1 MTIAWLRKLTLN
13 NMSRIKH
20 KIPEHHL
27 TELRSLVEYTF
38 GQKVLNVNDCI
49 NLSNSIFLTVKSSV
63 SPDTLRRLYGL
74 IETKTQPSLY
84 TLETI
89 SKYVGF
95 NTYHDFINSFVLV
108 GKHFFYR
115 LILDC
120 TSNKQMP
127 FEALEALQKIKP
139 SPDYYSTLHQLIILA
154 YQKKDTSF
162 FENFFT
168 KQLGFDWLSIYKY
181 EIYQTIQLL
190 GKLVEDSDWLQ
201 EIALK
206 KYVALPFHFD
216 YFIEWYVAD
225 EQIYYLKLLE
235 KYKEAHHENPEKL
248 IFYYSISAIIS
259 FKKQKFDKLSSYSEQ
274 LNTLENQCVPNNI
287 LKARII
293 GVHYLNDLKNG
304 NLNADNKIIAID
316 FETLFPDIG
325 DRVTSVFFLFNYLFE
340 AKAFDLMIKLFERF
354 LSHEV
359 VFFSIWTRINWN
371 QLCVFMAQAYLENKQ
386 ENQAKSYFIQIQ
398 PSLFE
403 IFNKNYFH
411 RIYDKLSLSF

>member
-1 MTIAWLRKLTLN
+1 MLFFYNLIFIKGTSSIKYCSTNAFNFKKLKVQVSLSSLQAFVFFGTVIFVKKRLMPKPKYLLSEYTKKEIFKKLCIQVGFPIFTKLDCKKVSELITKSGFSGISESTIYRLFLWKGNKNMPYLHTLN
-13 NMSRIKH
+13 TLAEFCGYESW
-20 KIPEHHL
+20 
-27 TELRSLVEYTF
+27 
-38 GQKVLNVNDCI
+38 ND
-49 NLSNSIFLTVKSSV
+49 
-63 SPDTLRRLYGL
+63 
-74 IETKTQPSLY
+74 
-84 TLETI
+84 
-89 SKYVGF
+89 
-95 NTYHDFINSFVLV
+95 
-108 GKHFFYR
+108 
-115 LILDC
+115 
-120 TSNKQMP
+120 
-127 FEALEALQKIKP
+127 
-139 SPDYYSTLHQLIILA
+139 
-154 YQKKDTSF
+154 
-162 FENFFT
+162 
-168 KQLGFDWLSIYKY
+168 FD
-181 EIYQTIQLL
+181 IQQ
-190 GKLVEDSDWLQ
+190 Q

-274 LNTLENQCVPNNI
+274 LNTLKNQCVPNNI